1 MDSFETKNMDEEI
14 LPINIWYLLI
24 ENQETFFKT
33 KERVDGNII
42 WFVVLGSE
50 ANVIKLFITVSY
62 KFY

>member
-1 MDSFETKNMDEEI
+1 MDEEI